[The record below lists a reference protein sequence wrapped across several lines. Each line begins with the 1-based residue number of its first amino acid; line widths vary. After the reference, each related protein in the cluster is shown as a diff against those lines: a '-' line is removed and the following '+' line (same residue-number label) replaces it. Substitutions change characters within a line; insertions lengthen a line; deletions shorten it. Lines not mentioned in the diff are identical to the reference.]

1 MAINVTPIPKL
12 TALAAPAFT
21 LGTANAAG
29 NALTAVASNSTLLAF
44 DAVAVDAITFGQ
56 SGSVGSAAVAPRRDH
71 VHAMAS
77 ETVTGEWIT
86 TRDMT
91 IMSGVTRVI
100 NNDAAVIQ
108 FDDGAVQ
115 TVQIPIPIL
124 SAAPTQVNLWFRAA
138 AGNMVWRGDSSTGAA
153 GQDPG
158 ANTDSV
164 GDLTVTLAS
173 QKFTALDL
181 VAAGLFTAE
190 TAGDMGGLNFTRV
203 GDAAGDTIGGPVLLW
218 GAEFVY

>member
-1 MAINVTPIPKL
+1 MSITVTPIPQL
-12 TALAAPAFT
+12 VDLAAPAFT

-29 NALTAVASNSTLLAF
+29 SAATAVASDSTLLVF
-44 DAVAVDAITFGQ
+44 DATLPDAITFGQ
-56 SGSVGSAAVAPRRDH
+56 SGAVGSSTTAARRSH
-71 VHAMAS
+71 EHAMEA
-77 ETVTGEWIT
+77 ETVTGFWIT
-86 TRDMT
+86 TMDMT

-100 NNDAAVIQ
+100 NNDAACIQ
-108 FDDGAVQ
+108 FDDNAVQ
-115 TVQIPIPIL
+115 TIQIPIPIL
-124 SAAPTQVNLWFRAA
+124 SAAPSEVNLWFRSNP
-138 AGNMVWRGDSSTGAA
+138 GNMVWRGDSSTGAA

-164 GDLTVTLAS
+164 GDLTVTLGN
-173 QKFTALDL
+173 QVFTALDL

-203 GDAAGDTIGGPVLLW
+203 GNAAGDTIGNAVLLW

>member
-1 MAINVTPIPKL
+1 MSINVTPIPRL
-12 TALAAPAFT
+12 IDLAAPAFT

-29 NALTAVASNSTLLAF
+29 SAVTAVASDSTLLVF
-44 DAVAVDAITFGQ
+44 DTTLPDALTFGQ
-56 SGSVGSAAVAPRRDH
+56 SGAVGTSTTAARRSH
-71 VHAMAS
+71 EHAMPT

-86 TRDMT
+86 SRDMT
-91 IMSGVTRVI
+91 IISGVTRVL

-124 SAAPTQVNLWFRAA
+124 SAAPSQVNLWFRAA

-158 ANTDSV
+158 QNTDSV

-203 GDAAGDTIGGPVLLW
+203 GDAAGDTIGGAVLLW